1 MGRLGIHREA
11 SDMEKTITHQLDGIE
26 KANPSGH
33 NSEAE
38 RYIIRSQ
45 RYTKTP
51 NRLDTSAQKE
61 TNTRQQKD
69 KHQRM
74 KQIGIGI
81 GANPRPK
88 NSATEPDADADEKN
102 DEKTDQRPDLVLSI
116 ESPRL
121 CCWVSA
127 GAGVTASKTAAME
140 VVTEASWLCE
150 RGEEGFLNSGVCS
163 SSS

>member
-1 MGRLGIHREA
+1 M
-11 SDMEKTITHQLDGIE
+11 KQT
-26 KANPSGH
+26 
-33 NSEAE
+33 

-51 NRLDTSAQKE
+51 NRLDTSVQKE
-61 TNTRQQKD
+61 TNTKHQKD

-74 KQIGIGI
+74 KQIGICI
-81 GANPRPK
+81 GAKPRPK

-102 DEKTDQRPDLVLSI
+102 DKQADQRADLVLSV
-116 ESPRL
+116 ESSRF

-127 GAGVTASKTAAME
+127 GAGVTASKTEAIE
-140 VVTEASWLCE
+140 VVRATWLCE
-150 RGEEGFLNSGVCS
+150 RGEEGFLNSGACS